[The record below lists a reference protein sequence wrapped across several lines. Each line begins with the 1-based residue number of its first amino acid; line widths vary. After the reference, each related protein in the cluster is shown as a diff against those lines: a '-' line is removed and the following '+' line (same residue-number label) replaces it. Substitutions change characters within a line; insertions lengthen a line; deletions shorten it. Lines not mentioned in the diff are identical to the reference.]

1 MRSGGPPAAREAETL
16 RPRAAL
22 DGATRVCHAGSGFA
36 TEARRG
42 FRRKSPPAGCW
53 RRRTLPTRN
62 REHAMLVSRFCNPR
76 HLLGATRHSL
86 AGLARAWQG
95 EQAFRHEVGVLV
107 MLLLALIATGKD
119 VGDGLLVIGGWL
131 GVMAV
136 ELLNSAVEEAFDL
149 VSTEWN
155 ARIKAGKDMASAA
168 IFVAMII
175 NVGIW
180 IRVFFLE

>member
-1 MRSGGPPAAREAETL
+1 
-16 RPRAAL
+16 
-22 DGATRVCHAGSGFA
+22 
-36 TEARRG
+36 
-42 FRRKSPPAGCW
+42 
-53 RRRTLPTRN
+53 
-62 REHAMLVSRFCNPR
+62 MLFSRLLNPR

-86 AGLARAWQG
+86 AGLVRAWRG

-107 MLLLALIATGKD
+107 TLLLALVVTRKG

-136 ELLNSAVEEAFDL
+136 ELLNSAIEEAFDL
-149 VSTEWN
+149 ISTEWN

-168 IFVAMII
+168 IFVAMIV

-180 IRVFFLE
+180 LRVFFFG